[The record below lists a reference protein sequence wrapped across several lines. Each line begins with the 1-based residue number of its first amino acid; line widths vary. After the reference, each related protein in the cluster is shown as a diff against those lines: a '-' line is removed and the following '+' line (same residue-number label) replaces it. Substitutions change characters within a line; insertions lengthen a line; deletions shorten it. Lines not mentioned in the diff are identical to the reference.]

1 MQHFHRNNN
10 LVGWLVFLIS
20 LITYT
25 LTVEPT
31 ASFWDCGEFIACA
44 YKLQVPHPPGA
55 PLFLLI
61 GRMFSFLALGDVTR
75 VAFWI
80 NMMSVVSSAF
90 TILFMHWTIV
100 MIGRKVYNK
109 PFSALSQ
116 SEGGILLLSGAVGS
130 LVYAFSDSFW
140 FSAVEAEVYAMSS
153 FFTAIVVWAAFK
165 WELVEDEATA
175 NRWILFIA
183 YLVGLSIGVHLLNL
197 VTLPALALLWYFKKE
212 DKPTYKGGFVA
223 VLAGFFILGIIN
235 SGIIP
240 GLPTVAFWFELQFVN
255 NLGMGYGSGA
265 IFFLVC
271 LLAAVIFG
279 IRYSYTHGKVLL
291 NMVLF
296 SFVFLLIGYSTY
308 TVALVRSGY
317 NPPINENDPS
327 NILNFLKYLKREQYG
342 SRSLLY
348 GPVFTAE
355 IEEFKKGEDVYK
367 MKDGKYVVYT
377 NKPEYVYQKD
387 QQMLLPRVWSNSGSH
402 IQMYQDMLG
411 IPAGQK
417 PSFGDNLRFMFTH
430 QLGNMYTR
438 YLLWNFIGRE
448 NDIEGAYAISNPF
461 EDTSKLPDLLK
472 DNKARNNYYYLPII
486 MVLLGFYLLY
496 RRNEKD
502 FLVTIMMFV
511 LSGIALAVYLNSPP
525 SEPRERDY
533 IYVGSFYFLAIWAG
547 LGVMQLADWLAKI
560 VKSPQIRWA
569 LLGVFSLSAP
579 VILAQQNWDDH
590 DRSGR
595 YHQIDFAKNLLNSCA
610 PNAILFTGGDNDTF
624 PLWYVQEVEGFRTD
638 VRVCNLSLLGTDW
651 YIDQMKRK
659 TYESEALPIVLNKDQ
674 FLEGVN
680 DQIMFNMNPNIQAMS
695 LPDFLDLLHRDSPS
709 IQAQTQSGETINTFP
724 SDSLTI
730 PVNIAQIVN
739 AAWFPKEFTGFLSDQ
754 LAWRLPSKN
763 IFKGEL
769 IQLEIISNNA
779 VQGWK
784 RPIYF
789 ASTLPGDQY
798 LGLKESMQL
807 EGYAYRLMPFKINGA
822 REGFV
827 NTTIMANNM
836 LNKMY
841 WRGLNDEKIYY
852 HNDFYMGIPSVTL
865 RLSTYRLAD
874 QLIREGNI
882 PLAKKV
888 LDNLETIMPDKV
900 IPYDQFSASMVSLLI
915 EVGETSKALSVA
927 NLMMNRNDKALDYY
941 LSGGIRSHDRDIQRS
956 LYEMNIIAVAL
967 SESKIPANQ
976 YQSTVSKYE
985 KWRKRFAEN

>member
-1 MQHFHRNNN
+1 MQNFQRNNN
-10 LVGWLVFLIS
+10 LVGWIVFLIS
-20 LITYT
+20 LVTYT

-100 MIGRKVYNK
+100 MIGRKVLRK
-109 PFSALSQ
+109 PFAELSQ
-116 SEGGILLLSGAVGS
+116 SEGAILLLSGAVGS
-130 LVYAFSDSFW
+130 LIYAFSDTFW

-165 WELVEDEATA
+165 WELVEDEAKA

-197 VTLPALALLWYFKKE
+197 VTLPALALLWYFKKTE
-212 DKPTYKGGFVA
+212 TPTYKGGFIA
-223 VLAGFFILGIIN
+223 VLVGLFILGVIN
-235 SGIIP
+235 SGVIP
-240 GLPTVAFWFELQFVN
+240 GLPSVAFWFELQFVN
-255 NLGMGYGSGA
+255 SLGMGYGSGA
-265 IFFLVC
+265 IFFMLC
-271 LLAAVIFG
+271 LLAAVVFG
-279 IRYSYTHGKVLL
+279 IRYSYQHGKLLL
-291 NMVLF
+291 NMALF

-348 GPVFTAE
+348 GPVYTAQ

-367 MKDGKYVVYT
+367 MKDGKYEVYT

-402 IQMYQDMLG
+402 VQMYQDMLG

-448 NDIEGAYAISNPF
+448 SDLEGAYAISNPF
-461 EDTSKLPDLLK
+461 EDQSKLPDVLK
-472 DNKARNNYYYLPII
+472 NNKARNNYYYLPII

-496 RRNEKD
+496 RKNEKD

-511 LSGIALAVYLNSPP
+511 LSGVALAVYLNSPP
-525 SEPRERDY
+525 AEPRERDY

-547 LGVMQLADWLAKI
+547 LGVMQLAEWLTKLIKA
-560 VKSPQIRWA
+560 PQVRWA
-569 LLGVFSLSAP
+569 LLTVFSFSAP
-579 VILAQQNWDDH
+579 IILAQQNWDDH
-590 DRSGR
+590 DRSDR

-651 YIDQMKRK
+651 YIDQMKRQ
-659 TYESEALPIVLNKDQ
+659 TYESAPLPIGLKKDQ

-680 DQIMFNMNPNIQAMS
+680 DQIMYDEKPNIQSMS
-695 LPDFLDLLHRDSPS
+695 LPDYLDLLHKESPT
-709 IQAQTQSGETINTFP
+709 IQAQTSMGETIFTFP
-724 SDSLTI
+724 CDSLTV
-730 PVNIAQIVN
+730 PVNVAQVTN
-739 AAWFPKEFTGFLSDQ
+739 ENWFPKRYAPITAGVMG
-754 LAWRLPSKN
+754 WKLPSKN

-769 IQLEIISNNA
+769 IQLEIIANNA
-779 VQGWK
+779 VNGWK

-807 EGYAYRLMPFKINGA
+807 EGYAYRLMPFRIPGA
-822 REGFV
+822 LDGFV
-827 NTTIMANNM
+827 DSKIMADNM

-841 WRGLNDEKIYY
+841 WRGLNDDKIYY
-852 HNDFYMGIPSVTL
+852 HGDFYMGIPSVTL
-865 RLSTYRLAD
+865 RLSTLRLAD
-874 QLIREGNI
+874 QFIQEGNNAM
-882 PLAKKV
+882 AKKV
-888 LDNLETIMPDKV
+888 LNHLEKVMPDKV
-900 IPYDQFSASMVSLLI
+900 IPYDQFSARMVALFI
-915 EVGETSKALSVA
+915 EVGDYT
-927 NLMMNRNDKALDYY
+927 KALDISKTMISRNDRVLNYY
-941 LSGGIRSHDRDIQRS
+941 LSGDSVRGHDRDIQIAW
-956 LYEMNIIAVAL
+956 YEMSIIGSIL
-967 SESKIPANQ
+967 TNSPIPANR
-976 YQSTVSKYE
+976 YASILAPVDKWSKQ
-985 KWRKRFAEN
+985 FN

>member
-1 MQHFHRNNN
+1 
-10 LVGWLVFLIS
+10 
-20 LITYT
+20 
-25 LTVEPT
+25 
-31 ASFWDCGEFIACA
+31 
-44 YKLQVPHPPGA
+44 
-55 PLFLLI
+55 
-61 GRMFSFLALGDVTR
+61 
-75 VAFWI
+75 
-80 NMMSVVSSAF
+80 MMSVVSSAF

-100 MIGRKVYNK
+100 MIGRKVLRK
-109 PFSALSQ
+109 PFAELSQ
-116 SEGGILLLSGAVGS
+116 SEGAILLLSGAVGS
-130 LVYAFSDSFW
+130 LIYAFSDTFW

-165 WELVEDEATA
+165 WELVEDEAKA

-197 VTLPALALLWYFKKE
+197 VTLPALALLWYFKKTE
-212 DKPTYKGGFVA
+212 TPTYKGGFIA
-223 VLAGFFILGIIN
+223 VLVGLFILGVIN
-235 SGIIP
+235 SGVIP
-240 GLPTVAFWFELQFVN
+240 GLPSVAFWFELQFVN

-265 IFFLVC
+265 IFFLLC
-271 LLAAVIFG
+271 LLAAVVFG
-279 IRYSYTHGKVLL
+279 IRYSYQHGKLLL
-291 NMVLF
+291 NMALF

-348 GPVFTAE
+348 GPVYTAQ
-355 IEEFKKGEDVYK
+355 IEDFKKGEDVYK
-367 MKDGKYVVYT
+367 MKDGKYEVYT

-402 IQMYQDMLG
+402 VQMYQEMLG

-448 NDIEGAYAISNPF
+448 SDLEGAYAISNPF
-461 EDTSKLPDLLK
+461 EDESKLPDVLK
-472 DNKARNNYYYLPII
+472 NNKARNNYYYLPII

-496 RRNEKD
+496 RKNEKD

-525 SEPRERDY
+525 AEPRERDY

-547 LGVMQLADWLAKI
+547 LGVMQLAEWLTKLIKA
-560 VKSPQIRWA
+560 PQVRWA
-569 LLGVFSLSAP
+569 LLTVFSFSAP

-651 YIDQMKRK
+651 YIDQMKRQ
-659 TYESEALPIVLNKDQ
+659 TYESAPLPIGLTKDQ

-680 DQIMFNMNPNIQAMS
+680 DQIMYDENKNILSMS
-695 LPDFLDLLHRDSPS
+695 LPDYLDLLHKESPT
-709 IQAQTQSGETINTFP
+709 IQAQTSMGETIFTFP
-724 SDSLTI
+724 CDSLTI
-730 PVNIAQIVN
+730 PVNVAQVTN
-739 AAWFPKEFTGFLSDQ
+739 EKWFPKRYAPITAGIMG
-754 LAWRLPSKN
+754 WKLPSKN

-769 IQLEIISNNA
+769 IQLEIIANNA
-779 VQGWK
+779 VNGWK

-807 EGYAYRLMPFKINGA
+807 EGYAYRLMPFKIPGA
-822 REGFV
+822 LDGFV
-827 NTTIMANNM
+827 DSKIMADNM

-841 WRGLNDEKIYY
+841 WRGLNDDKIYY
-852 HNDFYMGIPSVTL
+852 HGDFYMGIPSVTL
-865 RLSTYRLAD
+865 RLSTLRLAD
-874 QLIREGNI
+874 QFIQEGNNAM
-882 PLAKKV
+882 AKKV
-888 LDNLETIMPDKV
+888 LNHLEKVMPDKV
-900 IPYDQFSASMVSLLI
+900 IPYDQFSARMVALFI
-915 EVGETSKALSVA
+915 EVGDYT
-927 NLMMNRNDKALDYY
+927 KALDISKTMISRNDRALNYY
-941 LSGGIRSHDRDIQRS
+941 LSGDSVRGHDRDIQIAW
-956 LYEMNIIAVAL
+956 YEMSIIGSIL
-967 SESKIPANQ
+967 KNSPIPANR
-976 YQSTVSKYE
+976 YASILAPVDKWSKQ
-985 KWRKRFAEN
+985 FN